1 MPNPYCTYLLCAGSK
16 MDKQRR
22 LRLAQILKS
31 KGGASSQ
38 GVGDSTPPTSATAP
52 ASPNSC
58 PQHLPTP
65 STSPTQL
72 SPDQPPNS
80 PPPIATMPLALVET
94 ATSSTP
100 LNKGKRVMVVPS
112 DDEDSAEGQV
122 FKRQRTTQHAPQ
134 TATSA
139 TSSSHGAE
147 SLRENPPSANST
159 AQPMALEGGLSPS
172 PLLFHHLPQNS
183 PSQCKIR

>member
-1 MPNPYCTYLLCAGSK
+1 

-38 GVGDSTPPTSATAP
+38 GVGDSTPPTSTTAP

-65 STSPTQL
+65 STPPTQL
-72 SPDQPPNS
+72 SPNQPPNS
-80 PPPIATMPLALVET
+80 PPPVAAMPLALVEV
-94 ATSSTP
+94 ATSSAP
-100 LNKGKRVMVVPS
+100 LDKGKGVVVVPS
-112 DDEDSAEGQV
+112 DDDEDSVEGQV

-139 TSSSHGAE
+139 TSSSHWAE
-147 SLRENPPSANST
+147 SLRENPPSANLPP
-159 AQPMALEGGLSPS
+159 QPMALEGGTGLEPTSVP
-172 PLLFHHLPQNS
+172 PPA
-183 PSQCKIR
+183 P